1 MSKPGLAPCQRL
13 YICQVVYE
21 SLFVLV
27 LKSDNMET
35 IRTIDYL
42 SNWKEISL
50 GQHNS
55 IHFVH
60 LHLFGDFIKS
70 DHYDEHNV
78 LLT

>member
-1 MSKPGLAPCQRL
+1 
-13 YICQVVYE
+13 
-21 SLFVLV
+21 
-27 LKSDNMET
+27 MET